1 MKTLT
6 FLGSVFLP
14 GTYLASFFDMGFF
27 NFEAGESSPLLPFS
41 PKKKEKGKSHGPP
54 TQTTK
59 ELTERK
65 KTKVKSS
72 PPGSGSTSPSQFR

>member
-27 NFEAGESSPLLPFS
+27 NFEAGESSSFPPL
-41 PKKKEKGKSHGPP
+41 KAKRHPP
-54 TQTTK
+54 
-59 ELTERK
+59 R
-65 KTKVKSS
+65 
-72 PPGSGSTSPSQFR
+72 